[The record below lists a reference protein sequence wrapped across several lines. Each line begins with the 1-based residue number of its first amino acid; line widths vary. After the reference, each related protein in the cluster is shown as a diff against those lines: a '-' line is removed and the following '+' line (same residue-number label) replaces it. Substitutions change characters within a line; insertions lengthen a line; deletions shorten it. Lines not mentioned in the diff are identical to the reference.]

1 MKNFLF
7 LLVVLIIII
16 HLCYKLEFYD
26 GTYSDIE
33 TDTSNTSQNTIEYD
47 MDVEIIDSSENNVIM
62 CSNIYDNTPDCEM
75 SAEQYVN
82 LESEMV
88 VDSYDPNNLDDATNQ
103 SHLAVY
109 NTSVQDE
116 ANLLNQLS
124 EFTYNEESDIYEPL
138 DRVSV
143 HPDVS
148 GSSANEESVNTNYT
162 TYITDNENAKKNI
175 ENITDHEQS
184 KYSSLNESNSL
195 DGMTINDIYG
205 DLKVFCAS
213 TQDETWNESIGVD
226 EDQSTSRNRPESAR
240 DGDGGGEG

>member
-47 MDVEIIDSSENNVIM
+47 MDVEITDSSENNVIT

-88 VDSYDPNNLDDATNQ
+88 VDPYDPNNLDDATNQ

-124 EFTYNEESDIYEPL
+124 EFTYNEESDIYEPH

-175 ENITDHEQS
+175 ENITEHEQS
-184 KYSSLNESNSL
+184 KYSSLDESTST
-195 DGMTINDIYG
+195 DGMTINDVYG
-205 DLKVFCAS
+205 DLKVFCTS
-213 TQDETWNESIGVD
+213 TNDDAWNESLGIEEEAV
-226 EDQSTSRNRPESAR
+226 SASDR
-240 DGDGGGEG
+240 